1 MGDKVLLK
9 TDSFKGK
16 RKLKDNWSDEVY
28 TVIRQMGEN
37 IPTFEIE
44 AEDGKVRVA
53 HHNRLLLYEPPR
65 GAPLPPLADAPDVN
79 HGPQPTDCDGMNRN
93 RDNASRDRDAIGP
106 LPGRR
111 AQPELDAS
119 SPDNDI
125 AITQPDEKQDVA
137 LAHEQHLGGAAAQCP
152 TEPGRCCVG
161 KVIDWMAMLRF
172 AGPLAQ
178 YGPMIAAGV

>member
-1 MGDKVLLK
+1 M
-9 TDSFKGK
+9 
-16 RKLKDNWSDEVY
+16 KDNWSDEVY

-53 HHNRLLLYEPPR
+53 HRNRLLLYEPPR

-79 HGPQPTDCDGMNRN
+79 HGPQPMDRDGTNRDRDDAGRN
-93 RDNASRDRDAIGP
+93 RDDASRDRDAIGP

-119 SPDNDI
+119 SPDSNI
-125 AITQPDEKQDVA
+125 AITQPVEKQDVA
-137 LAHEQHLGGAAAQCP
+137 LVHEQYLGGVAAQCP